1 MKKLFTILVFIS
13 ILYMPAVAEIALR
26 MDGDEIVL
34 SADSDCEIQ
43 QFIQATEKIDNN
55 LPSEITADPHDTFS
69 TDEVTQKII
78 PNMPFI
84 SSAAFARVSDS
95 SITNADLPDEFDE
108 IKLDIIRDVKAVNW
122 KTGYNIT
129 ARDLTFWNR
138 LAFVCG
144 RVTKSMP
151 IPSVATIGIPSSLIS
166 DEEVHTVTDAS
177 VQKLAKTVQYSIMD
191 SKLKTEVRYT
201 PEGLYF
207 AILTKNPFLLLTID
221 DDIYATL
228 EQTEMQI
235 LTQYGRTKDDR
246 LLGILFQNMHKFF
259 DLRHQFENI
268 NPRLRSETNA
278 LLRMS
283 HFGAGDAWSTYKL
296 LADHTIIMSSL
307 LDQHILNEDYEENTF
322 LALKKLF
329 MQIGDDVKKHHL
341 QEHAI
346 RKDPANT
353 EMVQRVDNEYKHK
366 QHLKEN
372 ALRELENTDNTDK
385 ELLLRAYKKD

>member
-1 MKKLFTILVFIS
+1 
-13 ILYMPAVAEIALR
+13 
-26 MDGDEIVL
+26 
-34 SADSDCEIQ
+34 
-43 QFIQATEKIDNN
+43 
-55 LPSEITADPHDTFS
+55 
-69 TDEVTQKII
+69 
-78 PNMPFI
+78 
-84 SSAAFARVSDS
+84 
-95 SITNADLPDEFDE
+95 
-108 IKLDIIRDVKAVNW
+108 
-122 KTGYNIT
+122 
-129 ARDLTFWNR
+129 
-138 LAFVCG
+138 
-144 RVTKSMP
+144 
-151 IPSVATIGIPSSLIS
+151 
-166 DEEVHTVTDAS
+166 
-177 VQKLAKTVQYSIMD
+177 MD